1 MPARQQ
7 ELQIGIGFSKQ
18 SALQTALLAPS
29 LWSLRQNAF
38 NPLFPQFNAEDDSED
53 FGKADDWAQTVF
65 PTSID
70 MPWSW
75 PYFLT
80 SQNFAQVA
88 AFGCGK
94 SVKTSPG
101 AGAFQYV
108 CTPIDGVGDGTI
120 ELPSTTVVAGI
131 RQGGVGEILDL
142 AAVGMVCNSYTVRLQ
157 TGAGRQNS
165 AIESQWVGCGK
176 FVDNSGLTI
185 PAAFNETRLG
195 AGATTSLSINGVNYI
210 ANARFVDMTFTL
222 ENNIDTN
229 SGFYPGSGSQ
239 SGYDIRG
246 RLRIGKRNVSLAWQV
261 ELEAGSPELAAL
273 LAGTEGTIDIV
284 VEGPIITG
292 AIKHSARIQGHRTRH
307 RAFSMAEAGGYVTA
321 RVETSFLKH
330 ASNGVFTLTA
340 ITNKDGIGEAA
351 A

>member
-7 ELQIGIGFSKQ
+7 ELQIGIGFNKQ
-18 SALQTALLAPS
+18 SALQTSLLASS

-38 NPLFPQFNAEDDSED
+38 NPLFPEFNAEDDSED

-70 MPWSW
+70 MPWTW
-75 PYFLT
+75 PYYLT

-101 AGAFQYV
+101 AGAYQYV

-142 AAVGMVCNSYTVRLQ
+142 AAIGMVCNGFTLRLQ

-165 AIESQWVGCGK
+165 SIESNWIGCGK
-176 FVDNSGLTI
+176 HVNNSGLTI
-185 PAAFNETRLG
+185 PAAFSEVRLG
-195 AGATTSLSINGVNYI
+195 AGSTTTLTINGTNYI

-222 ENNIDTN
+222 ENNVDAN
-229 SGFYPGSGSQ
+229 SGFYPGSGAQ

-246 RLRIGKRNVSLAWQV
+246 RMRIGKRNVSLQWQV
-261 ELEAGSPELAAL
+261 ELESGSDELNDL
-273 LAGTEGTIDIV
+273 LNGTEGTIDIV
-284 VEGPIITG
+284 VEGPTITG
-292 AIKHSARIQGHRTRH
+292 LIKHTARIQGHRVRH
-307 RAFSMAEAGGYVTA
+307 RAYRMGEANGYVTA
-321 RVETSFLKH
+321 QVETSFLKH

-340 ITNKDGIGEAA
+340 ITNKDAIGEAA